1 MLTDQRHQ
9 LIRDR
14 LAAEGSVLAGEL
26 ASRFGVSEDTVRRD
40 LRELAKAGHC
50 RRVYGGAVAAAPFA
64 AAPIG
69 LRGGHAV
76 EEKARLASTAMA
88 LLSSGQTLFI
98 DGGSTNTAIAKAIP
112 CDLELTI
119 ATNSLGVASALSNHP
134 LVELTVLGGRFVR
147 DLGTCVG
154 ADTLAAIAQ
163 LGADLFFLGSCGLD
177 ASRGVTAFDSAEAEV
192 KRAMARNSA
201 GIVIA
206 VTNDKLATAAPYR
219 VAGAEAIR
227 HLVVEKTAPAAI
239 LADFERQGAEI
250 HFA

>member
-9 LIRDR
+9 LILDR
-14 LAAEGSVLAGEL
+14 LAAKGSVLAGEL
-26 ASRFGVSEDTVRRD
+26 ASHFGVSEDTVRRD
-40 LRELAKAGHC
+40 LRELAKAGQC

-76 EEKARLASTAMA
+76 EEKARLASAAAA
-88 LLSSGQTLFI
+88 LLSGKQTLFI

-112 CDLELTI
+112 RDLELTI
-119 ATNSLGVASALSNHP
+119 ATNSLGVASALSDHP
-134 LVELTVLGGRFVR
+134 LVDLIVLGGRFVR

-154 ADTLAAIAQ
+154 ADTLAAIEQ

-206 VTNDKLATAAPYR
+206 VTNDKLATTAPYR

>member
-40 LRELAKAGHC
+40 LRELAKAGQC

-76 EEKARLASTAMA
+76 EEKARLASAAVA
-88 LLSSGQTLFI
+88 LLSSKQTLFI
-98 DGGSTNTAIAKAIP
+98 DGGSTNAAIAKAIP
-112 CDLELTI
+112 HDLELTI
-119 ATNSLGVASALSNHP
+119 ATNSLGVASALSDHP
-134 LVELTVLGGRFVR
+134 LVELIVLGGRFVR

-177 ASRGVTAFDSAEAEV
+177 AARGVTAFDSAEAEV

>member
-26 ASRFGVSEDTVRRD
+26 ASHFGVSEDTVRRD
-40 LRELAKAGHC
+40 LRELAKAGQC

-76 EEKARLASTAMA
+76 EEKARLASAAVA
-88 LLSSGQTLFI
+88 LLSGRQTVFI
-98 DGGSTNTAIAKAIP
+98 DGGSTNVAIAKAIP
-112 CDLELTI
+112 RDLELTV
-119 ATNSLGVASALSNHP
+119 ATNSLGVASALSDHP
-134 LVELTVLGGRFVR
+134 LVELIVLGGRFVR

-177 ASRGVTAFDSAEAEV
+177 TSRGVTAFDSAEAEV

-201 GIVIA
+201 GVVIA
-206 VTNDKLATAAPYR
+206 ITNDKLATAAPYR